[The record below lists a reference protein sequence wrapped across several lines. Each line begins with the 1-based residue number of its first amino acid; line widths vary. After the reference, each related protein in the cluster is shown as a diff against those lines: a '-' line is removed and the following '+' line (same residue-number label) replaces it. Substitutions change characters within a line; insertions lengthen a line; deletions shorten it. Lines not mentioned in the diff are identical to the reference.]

1 MMRLLV
7 YVHGVD
13 GYVNICADRIEKDEN
28 FLFAYCENNLVGMF
42 DLGTIMVAYLS
53 EKRSDG

>member
-13 GYVNICADRIEKDEN
+13 GYVNISADRIEKDEN
-28 FLFAYCENNLVGMF
+28 FLFAYCENNLVGVF
-42 DLGTIMVAYLS
+42 DLGTVMTAYLS
-53 EKRSDG
+53 EKRSE

>member
-13 GYVNICADRIEKDEN
+13 GFVNISADRIEKDDN
-28 FLFAYCENNLVGMF
+28 FLIAYNGERLVGVF
-42 DLGTIMVAYLS
+42 DLGTVMTAYLS
-53 EKRSDG
+53 EKRCE